1 MANNN
6 FLLSVHLN
14 ISSVLPLSLF
24 LTDTEVQQTNTIS
37 VPPCNGIAN
46 AVKVSNFDRSLIT

>member
-46 AVKVSNFDRSLIT
+46 AVKVSNFDHL